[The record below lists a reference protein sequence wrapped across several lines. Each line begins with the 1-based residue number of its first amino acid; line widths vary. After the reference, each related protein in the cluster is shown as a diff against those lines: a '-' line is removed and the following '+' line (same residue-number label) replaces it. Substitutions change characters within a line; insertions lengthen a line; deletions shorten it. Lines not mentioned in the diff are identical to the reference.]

1 MINLV
6 IPSISPILD
15 TKEDYSAPTFIVIE
29 WFNRIFLLLK
39 YISTLYLIMSNY
51 ILYLRNI
58 CRLIIHLLF
67 FAGIR
72 EKFLLHAYIKEIILV
87 EPDVEAY
94 KDYFF
99 DENHIVL

>member
-1 MINLV
+1 
-6 IPSISPILD
+6 
-15 TKEDYSAPTFIVIE
+15 
-29 WFNRIFLLLK
+29 
-39 YISTLYLIMSNY
+39 
-51 ILYLRNI
+51 
-58 CRLIIHLLF
+58 LLF